1 MKYSCEERG
10 DGPPLLFLHGYGCSK
25 QIFTSAMHSAERY
38 RHVIGVDLPG
48 FGGTQMVGRPYNL
61 DDYVSF
67 TLSVINEKCGGRAD
81 IVAHSFGCR
90 IALKLA
96 AGHPESVGKMLLTG
110 AAGIKPR
117 RSAGYLIRT
126 GLYRAAKRLS
136 LGLSKKIAKRI
147 ASPDYR
153 LATPLMRE
161 SFKLIVNEHL
171 DGILPQVR
179 AQTLLVFGRK
189 DTETPTYMAK
199 KLHKGIKDS
208 GLVIL
213 DGCGHF
219 CFLDSPV
226 LFNAVMEEFFK

>member
-25 QIFTSAMHSAERY
+25 EIFTSAMHSAEGY

-48 FGGTQMVGRPYNL
+48 FGGTQMCRPYTL
-61 DDYVSF
+61 SDYVSF
-67 TLSVINEKCGGRAD
+67 TADVINEKCGGRVD
-81 IVAHSFGCR
+81 IVAHSFGGR

-96 AGHPESVGKMLLTG
+96 ADYPESVGKMLLTG
-110 AAGIKPR
+110 CAGIRPR
-117 RSAGYLIRT
+117 RSAGYLVKT
-126 GLYRAAKRLS
+126 GIYGAARRLS
-136 LGLSKKIAKRI
+136 PRLSIKIAKRI

-161 SFKLIVNEHL
+161 SFKLVISEHL

-179 AQTLLVFGRK
+179 AQTLLVFGRN
-189 DTETPTYMAK
+189 DTETPLYMAE

-208 GLVIL
+208 GLVIF